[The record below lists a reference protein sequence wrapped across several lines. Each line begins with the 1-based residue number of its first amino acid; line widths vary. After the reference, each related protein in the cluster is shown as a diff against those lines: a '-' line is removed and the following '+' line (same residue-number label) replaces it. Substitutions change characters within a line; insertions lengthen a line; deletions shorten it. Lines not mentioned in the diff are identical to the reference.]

1 MENIGAVKELCKV
14 TGSLETRIEHLER
27 ANIGHNSHQLRAK
40 DLLEPRCLL
49 PERASLKPYGS
60 RRDGYEVCSSRS
72 LQIIIFLL
80 IIVMAAW

>member
-14 TGSLETRIEHLER
+14 TCSLETRIEHLER
-27 ANIGHNSHQLRAK
+27 ANIGQNSQQLRAK
-40 DLLEPRCLL
+40 DLLEPRCIL
-49 PERASLKPYGS
+49 PERAAITSYGS

-72 LQIIIFLL
+72 LQIVIFLL

>member
-1 MENIGAVKELCKV
+1 MENIGAVKELSKV
-14 TGSLETRIEHLER
+14 MGSLETRIEHLEH
-27 ANIGHNSHQLRAK
+27 AKNGHNSHQLRAK

-49 PERASLKPYGS
+49 PERGALTPYSS

-72 LQIIIFLL
+72 LQIVIFLL